1 MKGRHIRSGNFV
13 KNGCKKWN
21 NLLQLLKLP
30 AKSVRVNSMK
40 MVDKGWVLP
49 SGESLYQTRILYQ
62 YSRILKELKWNQLN
76 TLKNFDQLNNHNL
89 HNLLKTDTKTVTV
102 YPSIIVPFPSTRDCN
117 RIKIGISRKFID
129 WQKPFNSPWLRRIL
143 LKWRLLLKDFVNDGF
158 SEWRFEIWEEDVGLQ
173 FVKDV

>member
-49 SGESLYQTRILYQ
+49 SGESLYQRRILYQ
-62 YSRILKELKWNQLN
+62 YSRILKELKWNQLY
-76 TLKNFDQLNNHNL
+76 TLKNFDQLNNQDL
-89 HNLLKTDTKTVTV
+89 HNLLKTGTKTVTV
-102 YPSIIVPFPSTRDCN
+102 YPSIIFVSIQSARDCN
-117 RIKIGISRKFID
+117 RIKIRISRKFID

-143 LKWRLLLKDFVNDGF
+143 LKDFVNDGF
-158 SEWRFEIWEEDVGLQ
+158 S
-173 FVKDV
+173 